1 MPSLLVADSHQVDS
15 VYRESHALWGAGLS
29 TADYREFWRE
39 LQATDWGT
47 RHSAFLVW
55 LGIRDEILSSL
66 KIYRLPL
73 RLDGRTYSAVVL
85 GAIFTPA
92 ESRRQGHAAEMVR
105 ALLHQIQEEGDC
117 VAMLFSDIGTRY
129 YEELGF
135 QRLPA
140 EEQWGTLPVGPVATR
155 REWTL
160 RPMMPSDLPSIIRA
174 HHDFCLQQ
182 PLAVIRDE
190 AHWEFLKV
198 RSKSFFDRLGDPELR
213 FGGTVALNRGEF
225 AGYLIDVRG
234 HGEWNLREV
243 GAVGGDPE
251 TMATVLRL
259 GAAQAREEGLH
270 SFYGWI
276 PSRVAR
282 RLTDWNIR
290 SGPRRRALPMIRIA
304 DGTPALSSLGS
315 NEEVFIPFQDQF

>member
-29 TADYREFWRE
+29 TADYREFWRD
-39 LQATDWGT
+39 LQSTDWGT

-55 LGIRDEILSSL
+55 LGSRDEILSSL

-73 RLDGRTYSAVVL
+73 KLGETTHPAVVL

-105 ALLHQIQEEGDC
+105 ALLHQIREEGNC

-129 YEELGF
+129 YEEFGF

-140 EEQWGTLPVGPVATR
+140 EEQWGNLPVGPSTLGR
-155 REWTL
+155 DWTL
-160 RPMMPSDLPSIIRA
+160 RPMVRSDLPPIMQA

-182 PLAVIRDE
+182 PLAVIRDQ
-190 AHWEFLKV
+190 AHWEFLRV
-198 RSKSFFDRLGDPELR
+198 RSRSFFDRLADPSLT
-213 FGGTVALNRGEF
+213 FGCTVAENRGEF

-243 GAVGGDPE
+243 GAVKGDPE

-259 GAAQAREEGLH
+259 GAATAREAGLR

-276 PSRVAR
+276 PRGIAR
-282 RLTDWNIR
+282 RLTEWDLR
-290 SGPRRRALPMIRIA
+290 SGPRRRALPMIRGA
-304 DGTPALSSLGS
+304 DGAAEVSSLGS
-315 NEEVFIPFQDQF
+315 HQEVFIPFQDQF